1 MRHELYD
8 TRKKKSYVQ
17 LTIQSITK
25 REECIR
31 LLLQLEDKFKDPEAD
46 IYDLVDKAFEKLT
59 LLR

>member
-17 LTIQSITK
+17 LTLISIEK
-25 REECIR
+25 REECLKKLIR
-31 LLLQLEDKFKDPEAD
+31 LEEDFKDPEND
-46 IYDLVDKAFEKLT
+46 IFDLVDSSFEKLT